1 MIEESIQGSAIDVPD
16 RTTGLMQPDKDMP
29 ARAAVDTP
37 PDRAIT
43 LRRVSI
49 EKGVEMIEVGLEL
62 AWMFN
67 PSLIFQ
73 EPDTPRRSGH
83 EAA

>member
-16 RTTGLMQPDKDMP
+16 RNTGLMQPDEDMS
-29 ARAAVDTP
+29 ARTAVDTQ

-43 LRRVSI
+43 LRRAST
-49 EKGVEMIEVGLEL
+49 EKGVEMIEVGLEF

-67 PSLIFQ
+67 PSLVFQ
-73 EPDTPRRSGH
+73 EPDKPQRSGH

>member
-1 MIEESIQGSAIDVPD
+1 MIEESIQGSATDVPD
-16 RTTGLMQPDKDMP
+16 RTTGRMQPDKDMP
-29 ARAAVDTP
+29 ARAAVDTQ

-43 LRRVSI
+43 LRRASI
-49 EKGVEMIEVGLEL
+49 EKGVEMIEVGLKL

-67 PSLIFQ
+67 PSLILQ
-73 EPDTPRRSGH
+73 EPDTPQRSGH